1 MSIDPN
7 RYGLITNEY
16 RYAEAYD
23 AGIAAIYAKA
33 REMEIPTNFDLAKVG
48 TLLSAMFA
56 VVGAVRRRF
65 MVDLIG
71 CDYITIDA
79 FETATPPRLF
89 TAPEFGANNLPV
101 IITRAA
107 IIESENRTKLEL
119 WG

>member
-16 RYAEAYD
+16 RYAETYD

-33 REMEIPTNFDLAKVG
+33 REVEIPTNFDLAKVG
-48 TLLSAMFA
+48 TLLTAMFA

-65 MVDLIG
+65 FVDLIG
-71 CDYITIDA
+71 TDYIDIDA
-79 FETATPPRLF
+79 FASATPPRYF
-89 TAPEFGANNLPV
+89 TAPEFSVNNLPT